1 MGGGGDMTLPEETSL
16 DNVAFLYF
24 LAQTQWGMTNCE
36 KILRMSQ
43 DKNYDYLLGFHPPW
57 GILACDITL
66 LFPLVPK
73 TRWDPVFSMVKVLS
87 CLLVPGFQTA
97 HFMNAARDV
106 SFLKRFCLFRHV
118 CLELFTM
125 KWTMYSYS
133 QKQKGKNNCRRQSPS
148 LAFRTLC
155 TALFLLWKPCLCSP
169 DPSLCSSLLFF
180 LAILAWC

>member
-1 MGGGGDMTLPEETSL
+1 MTLPEETSL

-36 KILRMSQ
+36 KILLMSQ

-73 TRWDPVFSMVKVLS
+73 TCWDSVFSMVKVLS

-125 KWTMYSYS
+125 K
-133 QKQKGKNNCRRQSPS
+133 
-148 LAFRTLC
+148 
-155 TALFLLWKPCLCSP
+155 
-169 DPSLCSSLLFF
+169 
-180 LAILAWC
+180 